1 MKFLLGLLFVLQG
14 CHPVFAAATRT
25 VVADQIKNSA
35 QTQTYLFPAAGDTIV
50 GRAST
55 DTLTNKTINGASNTL
70 TVRAASDI
78 TGTLAIA
85 NGGTNNAALAVTAGG
100 VPYTDGSKFVN
111 VGAGTSGQF
120 LKSNGASAP
129 AWANVTI
136 TNAVSA
142 VKIAAY
148 SITTSDYLVLVNS
161 NGTNYSATLPT
172 AVGISGQQFIIKRV
186 DQNLGFIVTLAT
198 TSSQTIDGVTSKTLA
213 TQYEYYI
220 VQSDGANWQVIAHSY
235 PQGWIAYTP
244 TVTGATTADEGTY
257 WRRVGDSIEI
267 KGTGATSGVAAVAL
281 SVSIPSGL
289 TVDSA
294 KMATT
299 TNTNSHGHFYNTTS
313 TATSFAGSAVGP
325 WPIFSDTSTSST
337 LFYVAQTNAASR
349 FAKVNANAIITAG
362 DRIRY
367 ELHGLPI
374 TNWNP

>member
-1 MKFLLGLLFVLQG
+1 M
-14 CHPVFAAATRT
+14 
-25 VVADQIKNSA
+25 VADQIKNSA

-337 LFYVAQTNAASR
+337 LFYVAQTNTASR

-362 DRIRY
+362 DRIRF
-367 ELHGLPI
+367 ELSGLPI